1 MNSNWTL
8 ITLSLIAPMI
18 TPVSVF
24 AQTTGQKTEKKT
36 EQKIV
41 LMPMSK
47 TMKTTKTS
55 KGTDLNSRLMTPTND
70 GSSLRLLKPKQKK
83 ITFDLKKASGHEG
96 ASNVG
101 GSDDMIQVVTD
112 WSLNISD
119 QLRSYDESAVRKYA
133 DGNMLLAVDLYRQGL
148 QKVLESAA
156 ENPAERLS
164 WTYKTAE
171 RALSLSDRLSA
182 KSTSIDAQF
191 DILQYFYQ
199 LVDQHY
205 RDLDA
210 PYSIRGTSRA
220 LDPVALDAKLRIYA
234 DDLLGWFQQKMIIPA
249 QDGSVKPAYSNSAF
263 LMTLATLSKG
273 LSEDFGLQNQDDPM
287 LFQTRYASV
296 AKMLAHL
303 SAQMENAL
311 AKPEDSSD
319 RVNAVAT
326 ANSTL
331 KRIMQELN

>member
-1 MNSNWTL
+1 MNSHWTL
-8 ITLSLIAPMI
+8 IALSLIAPSLAPM
-18 TPVSVF
+18 SVF
-24 AQTTGQKTEKKT
+24 AQTSGQKTEKKA

-41 LMPMSK
+41 LIPSS
-47 TMKTTKTS
+47 KTTKTVAS
-55 KGTDLNSRLMTPTND
+55 RDRMSMPNGGASAIRLM
-70 GSSLRLLKPKQKK
+70 KPKQKK
-83 ITFDLKKASGHEG
+83 ITFDLKKASDHEG

-112 WSLNISD
+112 WSLSVSD
-119 QLRSYDESAVRKYA
+119 QLRSFDESAVRKYA

-148 QKVLESAA
+148 RSVLESAT

-182 KSTSIDAQF
+182 KSVSVDAQF

-210 PYSIRGTSRA
+210 PYSIRGIRDA
-220 LDPVALDAKLRIYA
+220 CDPVALDAKLRIYA
-234 DDLLGWFQQKMIIPA
+234 NDLLGWFQQKMIIRA
-249 QDGSVKPAYSNSAF
+249 QDGSIKPAYSNATF

-287 LFQTRYASV
+287 LFPTRYASV
-296 AKMLAHL
+296 ARRLAHL

-311 AKPEDSSD
+311 AKPEDSAD

-326 ANSTL
+326 AASSL